1 MAFPEFTAS
10 LKIVASLLLVV
21 SSNAALPRSVHDTV
35 MQIAQQTVDEAA
47 VPLATLSASRSA
59 DGCNLG
65 SPCPLNR
72 ALVSSGFTCSGGS
85 PCLPNS
91 ESSAGPFRCVGNSP
105 CPPNS
110 APALAPTATLSQS
123 ADTTRSD
130 TVSYSTRFTITWSS
144 TNAAN
149 CIIQKQWPNGLIVN
163 RWATGISGSKLASPL
178 PLGIYH
184 WWIDC
189 AGPGGT
195 AHADIHHTIVQS
207 FGCTGQSPCSSNRMP
222 AANH

>member
-1 MAFPEFTAS
+1 MVLIMAFPEFTAS
-10 LKIVASLLLVV
+10 LKIVVSLLSVV

-59 DGCNLG
+59 DGCTLG
-65 SPCPLNR
+65 SPCALNR
-72 ALVSSGFTCSGGS
+72 ALVSSGITCSGGS

-91 ESSAGPFRCVGNSP
+91 ELSAGPFRCVGNSP

-130 TVSYSTRFTITWSS
+130 TVSYSTDLPSPGVLPMQQTALYRSS
-144 TNAAN
+144 
-149 CIIQKQWPNGLIVN
+149 
-163 RWATGISGSKLASPL
+163 
-178 PLGIYH
+178 
-184 WWIDC
+184 
-189 AGPGGT
+189 
-195 AHADIHHTIVQS
+195 
-207 FGCTGQSPCSSNRMP
+207 GQM
-222 AANH
+222 A